1 MQKAHKEMKILMER
15 EKACMEKKCMLTNPQ
30 CKHEKFMK
38 GIHQR
43 QSKQRNAQM
52 MPELFKRC
60 EQNGYT
66 YKKRL
71 FYCPGFFGASPNF
84 KSQNKI

>member
-1 MQKAHKEMKILMER
+1 
-15 EKACMEKKCMLTNPQ
+15 MLTNPQ
-30 CKHEKFMK
+30 CMHEKFMK
-38 GIHQR
+38 GIYLK

-66 YKKRL
+66 YKKKIVLLPR
-71 FYCPGFFGASPNF
+71 FFRGF
-84 KSQNKI
+84 SQF